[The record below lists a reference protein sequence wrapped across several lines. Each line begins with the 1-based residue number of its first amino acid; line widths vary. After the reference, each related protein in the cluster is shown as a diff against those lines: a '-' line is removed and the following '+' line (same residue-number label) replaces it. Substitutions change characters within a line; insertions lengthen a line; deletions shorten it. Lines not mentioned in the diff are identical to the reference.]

1 MTGIT
6 PYRTLHFISRAL
18 PTLTTRDEI
27 EAASDEIKF
36 LFADT
41 AADGQES
48 SH

>member
-1 MTGIT
+1 MTGTT
-6 PYRTLHFISRAL
+6 PYRTLHDISRAL
-18 PTLTTRDEI
+18 PARDEI

>member
-6 PYRTLHFISRAL
+6 PYRTLHAISRPL
-18 PTLTTRDEI
+18 PARDEI
-27 EAASDEIKF
+27 EASSEGIEY

-41 AADGQES
+41 AADGQER